1 MSGLGTKDDDL
12 IRIIVSRCEVDMNA
26 IRKEYSRLYNEDLL
40 DELKK
45 DLSGDYKRIMLQ
57 LASK

>member
-26 IRKEYSRLYNEDLL
+26 IRKEYSRLYNKDLL